1 MLLHRS
7 APALTALLLLAVRD
21 TSAQGRVP
29 NLDLRASDDEL
40 LAPPP
45 PFHGE
50 LPESWSIRNVS
61 GRDLASPDRNQHTP
75 TYCGSCW
82 AHGSTSALADRIN
95 ILRGDGSSRLNLAP
109 QVMINCIKGDLGCDG
124 GDESD
129 AYKYI
134 KGHGIPD
141 ETCQPYQAK
150 KLPNAVR
157 QPHVPD
163 RNFSDIL
170 QRKCQRS
177 VFVFYCPRCDTVD
190 RWKLTLAARGR
201 SRVSAART
209 RC

>member
-1 MLLHRS
+1 MHLHRS
-7 APALTALLLLAVRD
+7 APALAALLLLAVRD

-29 NLDLRASDDEL
+29 NLDLRASDEL

-157 QPHVPD
+157 QPHVP
-163 RNFSDIL
+163 RTCPTEVSDIL
-170 QRKCQRS
+170 QRKCQRF
-177 VFVFYCPRCDTVD
+177 VFVFYRIVRPAPRPV
-190 RWKLTLAARGR
+190 RHIQ
-201 SRVSAART
+201 
-209 RC
+209 

>member
-29 NLDLRASDDEL
+29 NLDLRASDEL

-163 RNFSDIL
+163 RNFGYFAAKMPAICLRFLS
-170 QRKCQRS
+170 S
-177 VFVFYCPRCDTVD
+177 GDTVD
-190 RWKLTLAARGR
+190 RWKLTLAAARGR